1 MHARC
6 LMEREWFPSYSNKK
20 LLILNDKTRQT
31 QTLRLWN
38 VQFYV
43 FKKCWFLSFFW
54 KVQFYFVEKVLIC
67 SKNSVFMNRRG
78 SVLRHKRVTHVQKD
92 DGKDSDSDISSS
104 NSIKSLIKKF
114 CLIAMVTKNYVSY
127 CIIERK

>member
-1 MHARC
+1 MC
-6 LMEREWFPSYSNKK
+6 SFTYLKNV
-20 LLILNDKTRQT
+20 D
-31 QTLRLWN
+31 LR
-38 VQFYV
+38 
-43 FKKCWFLSFFW
+43 FFE
-54 KVQFYFVEKVLIC
+54 QFYFVEKVLIC

-92 DGKDSDSDISSS
+92 DGKEEDSDNSSS
-104 NSIKSLIKKF
+104 NSIKILKKL